1 MKKVQG
7 KGKAKYPDIGK
18 GKSYEKPGKG
28 TREKTAWSVDKRT
41 VYINFSFF
49 TV

>member
-28 TREKTAWSVDKRT
+28 TREKTAWSVRFDKRT
-41 VYINFSFF
+41 EYINF
-49 TV
+49 